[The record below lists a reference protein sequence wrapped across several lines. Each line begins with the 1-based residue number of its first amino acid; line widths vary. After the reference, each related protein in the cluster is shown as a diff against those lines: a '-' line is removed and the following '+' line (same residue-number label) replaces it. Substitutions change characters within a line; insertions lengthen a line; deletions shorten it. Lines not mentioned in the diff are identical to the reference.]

1 MDATTPALER
11 QPAGSLPDYD
21 GRFAGFGGLVLRT
34 TLLTILTLGIYRFW
48 AKTRIRR
55 YIWSHVSILGER
67 FEYTGLGRELFFGF
81 LIVLA
86 IFAALTLV
94 SNLLQIAL
102 AGFSVWGEFGIK
114 LAYFGLILYLLPVAT
129 YRARRYQLSRT
140 LWRGVRGSQTGSSFA
155 YGAWAFF
162 LQLLSYLTLGLIA
175 PFMRTMLYRR
185 RITNTWLGDRQF
197 SFEGGAARLYA
208 PWMLVFLPGAM
219 AVAIIGY
226 AVYLSAGDI
235 GQLYD
240 RLQQSGDGVQAPFSP
255 DLPPWIFVALPVLV
269 TARYIAYLWYRVKE
283 YRYFA
288 GQTAL
293 GDLRFQASLGVWNVV
308 WIYLLY
314 WFALVVGMLVFFLAV
329 GAIFGGIGLDLM
341 ATEPG
346 FTTTALPVVT
356 LLFLVMFGAVLRYLL
371 VVHRMARLLCRK
383 LTMTGTEGLDTIAQ
397 GTQPVPRRGEGLAD
411 MLDAGGI

>member
-1 MDATTPALER
+1 MDAIAPALER

-34 TLLTILTLGIYRFW
+34 TLLTVLTLGIYRFW

-102 AGFSVWGEFGIK
+102 AGFGPWGGPAVN
-114 LAYFGLILYLLPVAT
+114 LAYLGLIFYLLPVAT

-155 YGAWAFF
+155 YGAWAFG

-185 RITNTWLGDRQF
+185 RITNTWLGDQQF

-208 PWMLVFLPGAM
+208 PWMLVFLPGAV
-219 AVAIIGY
+219 AVAMVGY
-226 AVYLSAGDI
+226 VLYLSADEI
-235 GQLYD
+235 GALYD
-240 RLQQSGDGVQAPFSP
+240 GSRQPSDGVQTPLSP
-255 DLPPWIFVALPVLV
+255 DVPSWIFVALPVLV
-269 TARYIAYLWYRVKE
+269 IARYIAYLWYRVK
-283 YRYFA
+283 
-288 GQTAL
+288 
-293 GDLRFQASLGVWNVV
+293 
-308 WIYLLY
+308 
-314 WFALVVGMLVFFLAV
+314 
-329 GAIFGGIGLDLM
+329 
-341 ATEPG
+341 
-346 FTTTALPVVT
+346 
-356 LLFLVMFGAVLRYLL
+356 
-371 VVHRMARLLCRK
+371 H
-383 LTMTGTEGLDTIAQ
+383 
-397 GTQPVPRRGEGLAD
+397 
-411 MLDAGGI
+411 